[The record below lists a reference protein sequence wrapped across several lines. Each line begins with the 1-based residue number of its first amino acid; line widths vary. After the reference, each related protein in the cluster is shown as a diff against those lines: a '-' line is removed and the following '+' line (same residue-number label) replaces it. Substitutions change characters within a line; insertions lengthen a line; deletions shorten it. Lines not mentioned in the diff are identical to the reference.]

1 MNPEVLMDETS
12 GRLLFW
18 PDAFHDIL
26 LTDLD
31 QAIRWRQDTLRMF
44 GRTLPLPRLTAWYGD
59 PAAVYVYSGIRNEPS
74 PWIDGLTRIKD
85 RITELTGSRYNSV
98 LANRYADGSQSM
110 SWHADDEAAL
120 GPEPCIASVSLGA
133 TRRFLLKHKQQERRL
148 ELELPHGSL
157 LLMAGRLQE
166 EWVHALPRTRKP
178 VGLRIN
184 LTFRFVH
191 S

>member
-1 MNPEVLMDETS
+1 MNPEVLMDDKS
-12 GRLLFW
+12 GRLLYW
-18 PDAFHDIL
+18 PDALKDL
-26 LTDLD
+26 AVTDLD
-31 QAIRWRQDTLRMF
+31 HAIHWRQDSIRMF

-74 PWIDGLTRIKD
+74 PWNEALMSIKD
-85 RITELTGSRYNSV
+85 RITELTGNRYNSV

-120 GPEPCIASVSLGA
+120 GPEPEIASVSLGA
-133 TRRFLLKHKQQERRL
+133 TRRFLLKHKKEDRRL
-148 ELELPHGSL
+148 ELELAHGSL

-184 LTFRFVH
+184 LTFRLVQV
-191 S
+191 

>member
-1 MNPEVLMDETS
+1 MNPEVLLDDPS

-18 PDAFHDIL
+18 PEAF
-26 LTDLD
+26 TDLSVMDFD
-31 QAIRWRQDTLRMF
+31 QAISWRQETIRMF

-59 PAAVYVYSGIRNEPS
+59 PDAVYVYSGIRNEPS
-74 PWIDGLTRIKD
+74 PWIPILRAMKD
-85 RITELTGSRYNSV
+85 RAQELTGSRYNSV
-98 LANRYADGSQSM
+98 LVNRYADGAQSM

-120 GPEPCIASVSLGA
+120 GPEPAIASVSLGA
-133 TRRFLLKHKQQERRL
+133 TRRFLLKGKQHDRRL
-148 ELELPHGSL
+148 ELELPQGSL

-184 LTFRFVH
+184 FTFRLIKP
-191 S
+191 